1 MGPRLAERL
10 RHGESGLDDGVE
22 AGVEREGVE
31 VRVGGLEV
39 VLEVG
44 GAAIDEIFHEIAGTS
59 REEGDGR
66 GGEMEVTGG
75 EAEGRAGPA
84 VGGDVVGE
92 GSAEELGLETL
103 GGARGLLVHP
113 GVGGRGAATPRRG
126 GRGKRTGGREGGRE
140 EVGERNGLDVHG
152 VVYVGVNGI
161 IVCRKEVHGV
171 MNARHEGRWA
181 DDWAGKGVERA
192 EVICRT
198 PWRVTTRNISSSL
211 PPQK

>member
-44 GAAIDEIFHEIAGTS
+44 GAAIDEIFLEIAGTS

-126 GRGKRTGGREGGRE
+126 GEGKTDGREGGRE
-140 EVGERNGLDVHG
+140 GGSWG
-152 VVYVGVNGI
+152 T
-161 IVCRKEVHGV
+161 KW
-171 MNARHEGRWA
+171 AR
-181 DDWAGKGVERA
+181 RA
-192 EVICRT
+192 RGGICRGQ
-198 PWRVTTRNISSSL
+198 RNHCV
-211 PPQK
+211 QERGTWCHECET